1 MTIGVLELNQNEFLK
16 NVKTFFKN
24 DKVRKIL
31 FISFLVLLFFL
42 INKYSY
48 SVPTTGGSGGAGTGG
63 AGTGGAGTGGAGT
76 GGTSTPVPTSSDEQV
91 DVGVV
96 SELIGQSVDD
106 FFKMIMTQL
115 AVMIANLSAVVL
127 ALCVLF
133 FTIDFLL
140 KVLTNLGNLSL
151 ASLIFPNLPS
161 IITFA
166 IIVFLLLPSGQ
177 TVSTTMGTSSPTT
190 ISANINNYQLITIGT
205 PDMSQ
210 LSLMTGF
217 LEMGKQ
223 FFGENMR
230 QMNFIKPSD
239 VLSTILTIP
248 FTIWGLAF
256 KDGIGVLSAIMF
268 ALLSLGSM
276 FTVIGLVKDMLMAF
290 ISYVLIV
297 GLSVILMPFLL
308 FQKTA
313 QIGGT
318 IISNIVNKG
327 LSLAIRLGLI
337 GVVVNIIE
345 TITSAIDKAVANGND
360 SLTMGMAFQTGF
372 VLMIGMFIAGE
383 GGQVADSV
391 LSGRVAN
398 LNAGNFIG
406 GAVGKLMGAGAT
418 AIVLGKKGMD
428 NFRKSRENKKVKEG
442 QTATDKANTQ
452 DRKKMEQNEANVKSA
467 TDEQAQAHQNN
478 EVAQDNLD
486 KAKDKL
492 EKAVASGDKN
502 AIAKAKKDVAQAQKV
517 ADKTGR
523 ELNQKNYALSQ
534 TQQNARESNK
544 NLEKQIEARTEKQNT
559 LAEETK
565 TAQKNRQQAIQETRE
580 KYQKRAESLANS
592 LGGNGALAR
601 NNAGNVIAMGEK
613 TGTGLAMA
621 GGVAGGLARTG
632 VVLGG
637 QATKYLSSFSSN
649 LTTEEKND
657 LRDEVKEDLSNMA
670 KHFYKDKVNAMG
682 DVLREKTAFIRSIGK
697 GAKYIKN
704 NGVIGSVSNGVN
716 AINGTE
722 SMQNLYRDMGR
733 ENYMDIDDYRTRHDP
748 TAYKQ
753 SKAYSEEYGKSYE
766 RIMTEDNNLRIKQ
779 GLTPV
784 SFNIRH
790 QDGSYM
796 TVDEIKAHNGIDNK
810 MDSRIKNERA
820 SHIASEIRRN
830 GGITPSK
837 FNRNNYKQS

>member
-63 AGTGGAGTGGAGT
+63 TGTGGAGT

-452 DRKKMEQNEANVKSA
+452 DRKKMEQNEANVKNA

-637 QATKYLSSFSSN
+637 QATKYLSSFSPN
-649 LTTEEKND
+649 LTT
-657 LRDEVKEDLSNMA
+657 
-670 KHFYKDKVNAMG
+670 
-682 DVLREKTAFIRSIGK
+682 FIRSIGK

-796 TVDEIKAHNGIDNK
+796 TVDEIKAHNGIDDK

>member
-63 AGTGGAGTGGAGT
+63 TGTGGAGT

-452 DRKKMEQNEANVKSA
+452 DRKKMEQNEANVKNA

-601 NNAGNVIAMGEK
+601 NNAGNVIAMG
-613 TGTGLAMA
+613 
-621 GGVAGGLARTG
+621 
-632 VVLGG
+632 
-637 QATKYLSSFSSN
+637 
-649 LTTEEKND
+649 
-657 LRDEVKEDLSNMA
+657 
-670 KHFYKDKVNAMG
+670 

-796 TVDEIKAHNGIDNK
+796 TVDEIKAHNGIDDK

>member
-63 AGTGGAGTGGAGT
+63 TGTGGAGTGGAGT

-452 DRKKMEQNEANVKSA
+452 DRKKMEQNEANVKNA

-601 NNAGNVIAMGEK
+601 NNAGNVIAMG
-613 TGTGLAMA
+613 
-621 GGVAGGLARTG
+621 
-632 VVLGG
+632 
-637 QATKYLSSFSSN
+637 
-649 LTTEEKND
+649 
-657 LRDEVKEDLSNMA
+657 
-670 KHFYKDKVNAMG
+670 

-796 TVDEIKAHNGIDNK
+796 TVDEIKAHNGIDDK

>member
-63 AGTGGAGTGGAGT
+63 TGTGGAGTGGAGT

-452 DRKKMEQNEANVKSA
+452 DRKKMEQNEANVKNA

-601 NNAGNVIAMGEK
+601 NNAGNV
-613 TGTGLAMA
+613 
-621 GGVAGGLARTG
+621 
-632 VVLGG
+632 
-637 QATKYLSSFSSN
+637 S
-649 LTTEEKND
+649 
-657 LRDEVKEDLSNMA
+657 
-670 KHFYKDKVNAMG
+670 AMG

-796 TVDEIKAHNGIDNK
+796 TVDEIKAHNGIDDK